1 MHQSFEKTHS
11 RYRKMPKGITKRRKI
26 LGGCYK
32 GLLYACTLSSYG
44 MFVQKPRMKVETSI
58 LGVSSYNEE
67 KIKNR

>member
-1 MHQSFEKTHS
+1 MTLC
-11 RYRKMPKGITKRRKI
+11 PVATVGIKRTCR
-26 LGGCYK
+26 K